1 METSCIIIGASA
13 RAKSLSVCL
22 APSSFTFAPSCHGVA
37 SNSTGSHVLGS
48 DRARAV
54 LPEHG
59 VFGPRNCPGAFAHTG
74 KHAQVGEVDSFA
86 GGKPRHLEETLLSDC
101 FMRMFGDSFLTAQAS
116 QMQMRRAIRSPDW
129 STSRIAVWWT
139 PCEPW
144 V

>member
-1 METSCIIIGASA
+1 MDAPTDFSTILVQG
-13 RAKSLSVCL
+13 LS
-22 APSSFTFAPSCHGVA
+22 
-37 SNSTGSHVLGS
+37 
-48 DRARAV
+48 RARPKISFQDECLPCVENCFAV
-54 LPEHG
+54 HLSWS
-59 VFGPRNCPGAFAHTG
+59 V
-74 KHAQVGEVDSFA
+74 
-86 GGKPRHLEETLLSDC
+86 RHELLSDC